1 MTIRQLCFS
10 SLIGLALAGQAYA
23 VEVTPNI
30 GFRQFSAPNGSQYD
44 TNSEYRARVHNNS
57 QTAMNSQ
64 FSQFGKLVP
73 DFNSVGLDFTFK
85 VE

>member
-1 MTIRQLCFS
+1 MSIRQLCLAG
-10 SLIGLALAGQAYA
+10 LIGLALVGQVFA

-30 GFRQFSAPNGSQYD
+30 GFRQFSAPNGSQFD
-44 TNSEYRARVHNNS
+44 ANSEYRARVHS
-57 QTAMNSQ
+57 QTAMNGQ
-64 FSQFGKLVP
+64 FSHFGKLVP